1 MIVSLLPNT
10 QKKMDDERIIQLR
23 KSNNELLKIIRNLSK
38 QNREKEKELRVV
50 KWKLERIK
58 QAYINFERTETD
70 YNNMLWILDDVIM
83 NR

>member
-1 MIVSLLPNT
+1 
-10 QKKMDDERIIQLR
+10 MDDERIMQLR

>member
-1 MIVSLLPNT
+1 
-10 QKKMDDERIIQLR
+10 MDDERIMQLR

-38 QNREKEKELRVV
+38 LNREKGKALREVR
-50 KWKLERIK
+50 WKLERIK

>member
-1 MIVSLLPNT
+1 MVVSLLPNT
-10 QKKMDDERIIQLR
+10 QNKMNYKEIEIDWMKEIL
-23 KSNNELLKIIRNLSK
+23 
-38 QNREKEKELRVV
+38 REKEEYIKKLEEELRVV
-50 KWKLERIK
+50 KWKLEKIK

>member
-1 MIVSLLPNT
+1 
-10 QKKMDDERIIQLR
+10 MDDERIMKLR

-38 QNREKEKELRVV
+38 QNREKEKELREV

>member
-1 MIVSLLPNT
+1 
-10 QKKMDDERIIQLR
+10 
-23 KSNNELLKIIRNLSK
+23 LKIIRNLSK
-38 QNREKEKELRVV
+38 QNREKEKELREV